1 MMASS
6 QVKGEVVYIMI
17 RFICTLPADPV
28 KRIHFLVLF
37 LIQGIMVVDLFWA
50 SASARWM
57 HVFLILGLIAT
68 TGLPI
73 AFPRRLPVPIPSEVQ
88 LLAIVFLFA
97 TLFLGEVREYYERIW
112 WWDLMLHGSAGL
124 LLGLLGFCVVYIFN
138 ENDIVD
144 FRLPPAFV
152 TLFAFF
158 FSVGLG
164 TLWEIFEF
172 ATDRGFDLTM
182 QKPMLGD
189 PSGLTDTMWDL
200 ILDTVGAAIISGAGW
215 LYMRRGRR
223 DWLQGPLR
231 RFIEQHPDIFEPK
244 ATSSDR

>member
-6 QVKGEVVYIMI
+6 QVKGEVVYSMMKLM
-17 RFICTLPADPV
+17 CALPADPV
-28 KRIHFLVLF
+28 KRIHLLVL
-37 LIQGIMVVDLFWA
+37 LVIQGVMMADLFWA
-50 SASARWM
+50 IVSARWM
-57 HVFLILGLIAT
+57 HVFLILGLTAAT
-68 TGLPI
+68 CLPI
-73 AFPRRLPVPIPSEVQ
+73 LFPRRLPVPIPSEIQ
-88 LLAIVFLFA
+88 LLAIAFLFA
-97 TLFLGEVREYYERIW
+97 TIFLGEVRDYYERIW

-124 LLGLLGFCVVYIFN
+124 LLGLLGFCIIYIFN

-144 FRLPPAFV
+144 FHLTPGFV
-152 TLFAFF
+152 ALFAFF

-172 ATDRGFDLTM
+172 AMDRCFGLTM

-200 ILDTVGAAIISGAGW
+200 ILDTAGAAIISGAGW

-244 ATSSDR
+244 ATTSDR